1 MFLADLNPVIGSGA
15 AKRRPVIVV
24 SNAAANRSA
33 VSRGRGAVTVVTVTS
48 DTTRMYPFQ
57 VRLPADPAP
66 GLTVESKGQAEQVR
80 AIDVSRMTQRLG
92 ALSPALLHQLDD
104 ALRLHLEL

>member
-1 MFLADLNPVIGSGA
+1 MFLADLSPAIGSEA

-24 SNAAANRSA
+24 SNDAANRGA
-33 VSRGRGAVTVVTVTS
+33 LSRGRGAVTVVPVTS
-48 DTTRMYPFQ
+48 NTTRVYSFQ
-57 VRLPADPAP
+57 IRLPADPTL

-80 AIDVSRMTQRLG
+80 SLDVSRMTRRLG
-92 ALSPALLHQLDD
+92 ALSPALLDQLDD